1 LYDKFDLRGRKS
13 LFWEGYMK
21 NNCPF
26 PETVEHKSCTA
37 TIYRQLHRAAER
49 FEVRY
54 YDVDGSMQRL
64 TFPTYSSAKKF
75 ADTAV
80 REIAANREHFVTL
93 RGRDA
98 FEYQTAIESLAPLGL
113 SIAQAA
119 TLLTENHRQLGG

>member
-1 LYDKFDLRGRKS
+1 
-13 LFWEGYMK
+13 
-21 NNCPF
+21 
-26 PETVEHKSCTA
+26 
-37 TIYRQLHRAAER
+37 
-49 FEVRY
+49 
-54 YDVDGSMQRL
+54 MQRL